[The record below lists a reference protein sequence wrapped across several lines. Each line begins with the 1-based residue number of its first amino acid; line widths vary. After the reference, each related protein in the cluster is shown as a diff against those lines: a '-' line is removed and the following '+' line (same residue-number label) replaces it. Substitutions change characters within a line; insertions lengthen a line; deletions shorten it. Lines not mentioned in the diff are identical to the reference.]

1 MPETLITLAIIV
13 ALFAW
18 PPFLQ
23 LVCPPCGRLLRRLRP
38 ATVSTETA
46 QSRMDDR
53 TAA

>member
-1 MPETLITLAIIV
+1 MIETMITLAIIV

-23 LVCPPCGRLLRRLRP
+23 LVCPPCNRLLRRYRP
-38 ATVSTETA
+38 TNANTA
-46 QSRMDDR
+46 QNSIDKR